1 MKTSFAKII
10 KDLQNAGW
18 QNIEIARKAGCS
30 DVYISQL
37 ANGKRKQPSYDL
49 GVKLVLLHIAIK
61 P

>member
-1 MKTSFAKII
+1 MKTSFARII

-18 QNIEIARKAGCS
+18 QNKEIAEKVGCS

-37 ANGKRKQPSYDL
+37 AKGKRQQPTYDL
-49 GVKLVLLHIAIK
+49 GRRLVTLHLAIK